1 MLFDVM
7 VALMFIG
14 VIALLLVGLVVLVVK
29 KLLRVHKEEG
39 GKPVATAKRVGV
51 FALGGLAALAGA
63 VGAFVM
69 GMMNNLPNVVDEM
82 LDERIMFGWW
92 GGEEC

>member
-63 VGAFVM
+63 VGGIF
-69 GMMNNLPNVVDEM
+69 D
-82 LDERIMFGWW
+82 MFGENRVSIANALY
-92 GGEEC
+92 EEWEAQELFGWY